1 MVLICN
7 SNFKAMF
14 DASAGWIIVTM
25 VGLMAGCAAA
35 LIGVFS
41 GVELLFFCNFNASK
55 NIDSFAQNTSLS
67 RHVGSKNVTLICI

>member
-41 GVELLFFCNFNASK
+41 GVELLFITFL
-55 NIDSFAQNTSLS
+55 T
-67 RHVGSKNVTLICI
+67 RKNVHTLFR

>member
-41 GVELLFFCNFNASK
+41 GVELLFITFFNA
-55 NIDSFAQNTSLS
+55 
-67 RHVGSKNVTLICI
+67 